1 MAELDKLQETI
12 TIKDVQITEQHKI
25 YKTPE
30 YTRRANKKYALKKK
44 DDPEFRKKMAD
55 IRKNYQINNKDKMRE
70 YKRNYMR
77 EYRAKKKAVKV
88 ASETTT
94 PNTDITDTIDAINS
108 LAIKN

>member
-1 MAELDKLQETI
+1 MAE
-12 TIKDVQITEQHKI
+12 
-25 YKTPE
+25 
-30 YTRRANKKYALKKK
+30 
-44 DDPEFRKKMAD
+44 

-88 ASETTT
+88 VSETTT
-94 PNTDITDTIDAINS
+94 PSTDITDTIDAMNS